1 MIEWHRLFGLALTDF
16 FAESSYRVEL
26 EKDLSLKQQLLDV
39 IIIEQIAGRP
49 IEDVPDGLDDLAAH
63 NLVTYKSHREA
74 LDAWAIDELIGH
86 YVNYRKQ
93 ISPSA
98 DELLPVEGF
107 RLYAVSTRHPK
118 KLEDEIDLTRL
129 QDGVRETCWG
139 THRIRILILSEM
151 PQARCN
157 AIWQLF
163 SAVPTNVTYG
173 AREYHWHTS
182 DLSTV
187 LSRLYDA
194 YGLEGIP
201 MPYTVA
207 DYRRELR
214 EEVLS
219 SLTPDE
225 LVKRLSTEDRLR
237 GLPAEERLK
246 GLPGEERLKALSEE
260 DIQAILRKY
269 RPNQEGSRG

>member
-1 MIEWHRLFGLALTDF
+1 MIEWHRLFGLGLTDL
-16 FAESSYRVEL
+16 FAGSSYRVEL

-39 IIIEQIAGRP
+39 IIIEQIVGRP
-49 IEDVPDGLDDLAAH
+49 IEHIPDGLDDLAVH

-98 DELLPVEGF
+98 DELLPVEDF

-118 KLEDEIDLTRL
+118 KLEEEVALTRI
-129 QDGVRETCWG
+129 QDGVCEVCWG

-151 PQARCN
+151 PRTKRN

-163 SAVPTNVTYG
+163 SAVPAKVTYG
-173 AREYHWHTS
+173 AREYHWHMP

-187 LSRLYDA
+187 LSRLYNA

-201 MPYTVA
+201 MPYTVE
-207 DYRRELR
+207 DYRRELL
-214 EEVLS
+214 EEALD
-219 SLTPDE
+219 LATPDQLIE
-225 LVKRLSTEDRLR
+225 RLSTR
-237 GLPAEERLK
+237 GIPAEEWLKRLPAEERLK
-246 GLPGEERLKALSEE
+246 ALSPE

-269 RPNQEGSRG
+269 GPNEDGSRG